1 MMMNKFLIATTA
13 ACLLAVS
20 AIAQPAGQAPQAGAA
35 AGAEG
40 SSHTLNVG
48 ATLQAEL
55 TKAID
60 TKKAKSGDEISAR
73 LAQDLK
79 TGDGQIVMRKGS
91 KVVGHVTEAT
101 PKTKENAESRLGLV
115 FEKAVGKDG
124 QELVFS
130 GVIQAIAPPPQVST
144 PMGADDR
151 TGMGSGM
158 GGGNSMGG
166 GRTGTSTPMG
176 GGGSGA
182 PGSNTMGNSAPVT
195 GSANGYGNGAG
206 GALNSSS
213 RGVIG
218 MQGVTLNT
226 SAEGNAQAS
235 VLSSAS
241 STVKLDNG
249 TQIILLSAGPA
260 KAQ

>member
-1 MMMNKFLIATTA
+1 MMNQFCIAAIA
-13 ACLLAVS
+13 ACLLAAS
-20 AIAQPAGQAPQAGAA
+20 AVAQPAAQAPQTGAA
-35 AGAEG
+35 ASAEAT
-40 SSHTLNVG
+40 SHTLNVG

-60 TKKAKSGDEISAR
+60 TKKAKPGDEVSAR

-91 KVVGHVTEAT
+91 KVVGHITEAT

-124 QELVFS
+124 QELLFS

-144 PMGADDR
+144 PMGSDDR
-151 TGMGSGM
+151 SGSGMGSGM

-166 GRTGTSTPMG
+166 GRTGASTPMG
-176 GGGSGA
+176 SGGSGA

-195 GSANGYGNGAG
+195 SSANGYGN

-218 MQGVTLNT
+218 MQGVALNT
-226 SAEGNAQAS
+226 SAEGNTQTS

-241 STVKLDNG
+241 GTVKLDNG
-249 TQIILLSAGPA
+249 TQIILLSAAPA

>member
-1 MMMNKFLIATTA
+1 MMNKFLVATAA
-13 ACLLAVS
+13 ACLLAAS
-20 AIAQPAGQAPQAGAA
+20 AIAQPAAQAPQTGAA
-35 AGAEG
+35 ASAG
-40 SSHTLNVG
+40 SASHPLNVG

-91 KVVGHVTEAT
+91 KVVGHITEAT

-124 QELVFS
+124 QELIFS

-166 GRTGTSTPMG
+166 GRTGAYTPM

-195 GSANGYGNGAG
+195 SSASGYGNGAG

-226 SAEGNAQAS
+226 LAEGNAQAS
-235 VLSSAS
+235 VLSSANG
-241 STVKLDNG
+241 TIKLDNG
-249 TQIILLSAGPA
+249 TQIILLSAGPV
-260 KAQ
+260 QVH